1 LLTEYAKNNTFNQFT
16 KRNIPMRIKGLSIMF
31 TLLTFFQFQDAINQ
45 DIIWHLGIH
54 NFFDNREYFNN
65 YVQPQSMLGTR
76 VFGDIGLSL
85 DKNNQFCTGAN
96 ILYEYGSSFHSKNIS
111 PVIYFK
117 HQSEFA
123 QVNMG
128 AFPRKDLIDL
138 PYVLQTDTFQYYR
151 PNVEGIFLKFHTSNS
166 YQKLWLD
173 WTSRQTNTDRE
184 TFLIGATGNINSN
197 ILYFRYDF
205 IMYHYAGT
213 AIPDTNDHIRDNGG
227 IVLSGGL
234 NLSKYT
240 ALDSLTISPGIAMSY
255 DQHRNVYELDYRF
268 GSITKIFGSYKGT
281 GIRSTT
287 YFGEGQTQM
296 VGDGLYSAKF
306 YSRLDLFI
314 GFFRKSRVKSRVEFS
329 LHFLPEVV
337 DVSQQFFIYLS
348 IGGKAKQ
355 LKKENLINW

>member
-1 LLTEYAKNNTFNQFT
+1 
-16 KRNIPMRIKGLSIMF
+16 MRDKGLSIF
-31 TLLTFFQFQDAINQ
+31 LVLFALFQFQNVFNQ
-45 DIIWHLGIH
+45 EIIWHSGIH

-76 VFGDIGLSL
+76 VFGDIGLAT
-85 DKNNQFCTGAN
+85 DKNSQFCAGVN
-96 ILYEYGSSFHSKNIS
+96 ILQEYGASFNSQNIK
-111 PVIYFK
+111 PVLYFK
-117 HQSEFA
+117 HTSNNA

-128 AFPRKDLIDL
+128 AFPRRELISL

-151 PNVEGIFLKFHTSNS
+151 PNVEGIFIKFFSSNS

-173 WTSRQTNTDRE
+173 WTSRQTNFNRE
-184 TFLIGATGNINSN
+184 TFLIGATGKVNSN
-197 ILYFRYDF
+197 ILFFRYDF
-205 IMYHYAGT
+205 LMYHYAGT

-227 IVLSGGL
+227 FVLSGGL
-234 NLSKYT
+234 NLSNYT
-240 ALDSLTISPGIAMSY
+240 ALDSLTISSGLTMSY
-255 DQHRNVYELDYRF
+255 DQLRNVYNIDYRF
-268 GSITKIFGSYKGT
+268 GSITEILGTYKGH

-314 GFFRKSRVKSRVEFS
+314 SLFRKSRVKSRVEFS

-337 DVSQQFFIYLS
+337 DVSQQFVIYLDF
-348 IGGKAKQ
+348 GGRVRQ
-355 LKKENLINW
+355 IKEENIIN